1 MATLKRRRGS
11 IIFDRG
17 REQNYSSKLAKM
29 RQYVVLILAW
39 ALQPER
45 DVSTFLQ
52 SSAVSGSMRLCDRGS
67 LELVQR

>member
-17 REQNYSSKLAKM
+17 REQNYSSNLAKM
-29 RQYVVLILAW
+29 RQYAVLILAC

-45 DVSTFLQ
+45 DVSNFLQ
-52 SSAVSGSMRLCDRGS
+52 SPAESGSQCIFGI
-67 LELVQR
+67 EHH